1 MNMACLSLTNIKR
14 LFRVAFLILITCF
27 LVPKSILAQSMF
39 SGPVVGQMGSIE
51 ITTTQI
57 SSLIAAQIPETRK
70 SFSEQP
76 EALKNLI
83 RNELMRRT
91 MLGEALKAEWDKRS
105 EVIVAMERG
114 KEQAIIDNFVANRSL
129 PPAGFPSEAETKA
142 AYDANIAQFRV
153 PAQIRLAQILIRLP
167 ENANASEVKR
177 ALATA
182 QEISTKLDGGAN
194 FGELAKQYSQDESSK
209 DNRGELDWLNEN
221 ILTAQF
227 RTAVASLKGNAS
239 SKPIRSPFGYQIV
252 KVVDRKPEFTR
263 PLNEISDAIAKNLR
277 DARTNQNREA
287 YLEGL
292 TKKTPPQVNDEN
304 LKAIRF

>member
-1 MNMACLSLTNIKR
+1 MVYFSLAKVKR
-14 LFRVAFLILITCF
+14 FFSVAILTLITCIV
-27 LVPKSILAQSMF
+27 LPKSILAQSMF

-83 RNELMRRT
+83 SNELMRRT
-91 MLGEALKAEWDKRS
+91 VLAEALKSEWDKRS
-105 EVIVAMERG
+105 DVIVAMERG

-167 ENANASEVKR
+167 ENANASELKR

-182 QEISTKLDGGAN
+182 QEISTKIDGGAN
-194 FGELAKQYSQDESSK
+194 FGELAKQYSQDEISK
-209 DNRGELDWLNEN
+209 NNGGEIEWVNEN
-221 ILTAQF
+221 LLTPQF
-227 RTAVASLKGNAS
+227 RTIVASLKGNAA
-239 SKPIRSPFGYQIV
+239 SKPVRSPFGYQII
-252 KVVDRKPEFTR
+252 KVVDRKPESTIPF
-263 PLNEISDAIAKNLR
+263 SDVRATIAKNLR
-277 DARTNQNREA
+277 DARANQNRAA
-287 YLEGL
+287 YLEGI
-292 TKKTPPQVNDEN
+292 TIKTPPQIKDEN
-304 LKAIRF
+304 LKAIKF

>member
-1 MNMACLSLTNIKR
+1 MACLSLTKLKR
-14 LFRVAFLILITCF
+14 FFSAAFLIFIPCIV
-27 LVPKSILAQSMF
+27 VPKSILAQSMF
-39 SGPVVGQMGSIE
+39 SGPVVGQMGSVVL
-51 ITTTQI
+51 TTTQI

-91 MLGEALKAEWDKRS
+91 VLAEALKAEWDKRS

-129 PPAGFPSEAETKA
+129 PPAGFPSEAEAKA

-167 ENANASEVKR
+167 ENANAGEIKR

-182 QEISTKLDGGAN
+182 QEISSKLDGGAN
-194 FGELAKQYSQDESSK
+194 FGELAKQYSQDETSK
-209 DNRGELDWLNEN
+209 NIGGELEWVNEN
-221 ILTAQF
+221 LLTPQF
-227 RTAVASLKGNAS
+227 RTTVASLKGNAA
-239 SKPIRSPFGYQIV
+239 SKPVRSPFGYQIV
-252 KVVDRKPEFTR
+252 KVVDRKPEST
-263 PLNEISDAIAKNLR
+263 ISFSDVSATIAKNLR
-277 DARTNQNREA
+277 DARANQNREA
-287 YLEGL
+287 YLEGI
-292 TKKTPPQVNDEN
+292 TIKTPPQVKEEN
-304 LKAIRF
+304 LKAIKF

>member
-1 MNMACLSLTNIKR
+1 MACLSLTNVKR
-14 LFRVAFLILITCF
+14 LFSVAFLILITCF

-83 RNELMRRT
+83 RNELIRRT

-129 PPAGFPSEAETKA
+129 PPAGFPSEAEIKA

-167 ENANASEVKR
+167 ENANAGEIKR

-182 QEISTKLDGGAN
+182 QEISSKLDGGAN

-209 DNRGELDWLNEN
+209 NNGGEIEWINEN
-221 ILTAQF
+221 LLTPQF
-227 RTAVASLKGNAS
+227 RTTVASLKGNAA
-239 SKPIRSPFGYQIV
+239 SKPVRSPFGYQIV
-252 KVVDRKPEFTR
+252 KVVDRKPESTIPF
-263 PLNEISDAIAKNLR
+263 SDVRATIAKNLR
-277 DARTNQNREA
+277 DARANQNREA
-287 YLEGL
+287 YLEGI
-292 TKKTPPQVNDEN
+292 TMKTPPQVKDEN
-304 LKAIRF
+304 LKAIKF

>member
-1 MNMACLSLTNIKR
+1 MARISLTKIKR
-14 LFRVAFLILITCF
+14 FFRVAFLIFMACIV
-27 LVPKSILAQSMF
+27 VPKSILAQSLF

-83 RNELMRRT
+83 RNELVRRT
-91 MLGEALKAEWDKRS
+91 VLGEALKAEWDKRS

-167 ENANASEVKR
+167 ENANASELKR

-182 QEISTKLDGGAN
+182 QEISTKIDGGAN
-194 FGELAKQYSQDESSK
+194 FGELAKQYSQDETSK
-209 DNRGELDWLNEN
+209 NIGGELEWVNEN
-221 ILTAQF
+221 LLTPQF
-227 RTAVASLKGNAS
+227 RTTVASLKGNAA
-239 SKPIRSPFGYQIV
+239 SKPVRSPFGYQIV
-252 KVVDRKPEFTR
+252 KVVDRKPESTIPF
-263 PLNEISDAIAKNLR
+263 SDVRESIAKNLR
-277 DARTNQNREA
+277 DARANQNREV
-287 YLEGL
+287 YLEGI
-292 TKKTPPQVNDEN
+292 TKKTPPQVKDEN
-304 LKAIRF
+304 LKAIKF

>member
-1 MNMACLSLTNIKR
+1 MVYFSLDKVKR
-14 LFRVAFLILITCF
+14 FFSVAFLILITCF

-83 RNELMRRT
+83 SNELMRRT
-91 MLGEALKAEWDKRS
+91 VLAEALKAEWDKRS

-114 KEQAIIDNFVANRSL
+114 REQAIIDNFVANRSL

-153 PAQIRLAQILIRLP
+153 PAQIRIAQILIRLP

-182 QEISTKLDGGAN
+182 QEISTKIDGGAN
-194 FGELAKQYSQDESSK
+194 FGELAKQYSQDETSK
-209 DNRGELDWLNEN
+209 NNGGELEWVNEN
-221 ILTAQF
+221 LLTPQF
-227 RTAVASLKGNAS
+227 RTIVASLKGNAA
-239 SKPIRSPFGYQIV
+239 SKPVRSPFGYQIV
-252 KVVDRKPEFTR
+252 KVVDRKPESTIPFR
-263 PLNEISDAIAKNLR
+263 NVSASIAKNLR
-277 DARTNQNREA
+277 DARANQNREA
-287 YLEGL
+287 YLEGI
-292 TKKTPPQVNDEN
+292 TTKTPPQVKDEN
-304 LKAIRF
+304 LKAIKF

>member
-1 MNMACLSLTNIKR
+1 MACFSLNKIKR
-14 LFRVAFLILITCF
+14 FFSVVFLIFMQCIV
-27 LVPKSILAQSMF
+27 VPKSILAQSLF
-39 SGPVVGQMGSIE
+39 SGPVVGQMGSVE

-91 MLGEALKAEWDKRS
+91 VLAEALKAEWDKRS

-114 KEQAIIDNFVANRSL
+114 REQAIIDNFVANRSL

-153 PAQIRLAQILIRLP
+153 PAQIRIAQILIRLP

-182 QEISTKLDGGAN
+182 QEISTKIDGGAN

-209 DNRGELDWLNEN
+209 NIGGELEWVNEN
-221 ILTAQF
+221 LLTPQF
-227 RTAVASLKGNAS
+227 RTTVASLKGNAA
-239 SKPIRSPFGYQIV
+239 SKPVRSPFGYQIV
-252 KVVDRKPEFTR
+252 KVVDRKPESTIPF
-263 PLNEISDAIAKNLR
+263 SDVRVSIAKNLR
-277 DARTNQNREA
+277 DARANQNRAA
-287 YLEGL
+287 YLEGI
-292 TKKTPPQVNDEN
+292 TIKTPPQIKDEN
-304 LKAIRF
+304 LKAIKF

>member
-1 MNMACLSLTNIKR
+1 MIRHSPCKLVR
-14 LFRVAFLILITCF
+14 LITNA
-27 LVPKSILAQSMF
+27 SILFVFITFVSSPKDVFAQSLF
-39 SGPVVGQMGSIE
+39 SGPVVGQMGSVQ
-51 ITTTQI
+51 ITASQI
-57 SSLIAAQIPETRK
+57 NSLLAAQTPETRK
-70 SFSEQP
+70 SYGEQP
-76 EALKNLI
+76 DAIKTLI
-83 RNELMRRT
+83 RNELVRR
-91 MLGEALKAEWDKRS
+91 MVISEALKVDWDKRTD
-105 EVIVAMERG
+105 VAVAIERS

-129 PPAGFPSEAETKA
+129 PPAGFPSEAEIKA

-167 ENANASEVKR
+167 ENANAGEVKR

-221 ILTAQF
+221 MLTAQF

>member
-1 MNMACLSLTNIKR
+1 MNMACLSLTNVKR
-14 LFRVAFLILITCF
+14 LFSVAFLILITCF

-83 RNELMRRT
+83 RNELIRRT

-114 KEQAIIDNFVANRSL
+114 KEQAIIDNFLANRSL

-182 QEISTKLDGGAN
+182 QEISTKIDGGAN

-209 DNRGELDWLNEN
+209 NNGGEIEWINEN
-221 ILTAQF
+221 LLTPQF
-227 RTAVASLKGNAS
+227 RTTVASLKGNAA
-239 SKPIRSPFGYQIV
+239 SKPVRSPFGYQIV
-252 KVVDRKPEFTR
+252 KVVDRKPESTIPF
-263 PLNEISDAIAKNLR
+263 SDVRATIAKNLR
-277 DARTNQNREA
+277 DARANQNREA
-287 YLEGL
+287 YLEGI
-292 TKKTPPQVNDEN
+292 TMKTPPQVKDEN
-304 LKAIRF
+304 LKAIKF

>member
-1 MNMACLSLTNIKR
+1 MVYFSLAKVKR
-14 LFRVAFLILITCF
+14 FFSVAFLILITCF

-83 RNELMRRT
+83 RNELVRRT
-91 MLGEALKAEWDKRS
+91 VLGEALKAEWDKRS

-114 KEQAIIDNFVANRSL
+114 REQAIIDNFVANRSL

-153 PAQIRLAQILIRLP
+153 PAQIRIAQILIRLP

-182 QEISTKLDGGAN
+182 QEISTKIDGGAN
-194 FGELAKQYSQDESSK
+194 FGELAKQYSQDETSK
-209 DNRGELDWLNEN
+209 NNGGELEWVNEN
-221 ILTAQF
+221 LLTPQF
-227 RTAVASLKGNAS
+227 RTTVASLKGNAA
-239 SKPIRSPFGYQIV
+239 SKPVRSPFGYQIV
-252 KVVDRKPEFTR
+252 KVVDRKPESTIPF
-263 PLNEISDAIAKNLR
+263 SDIRASIAKNLR
-277 DARTNQNREA
+277 DARANQNREA
-287 YLEGL
+287 YLEGI
-292 TKKTPPQVNDEN
+292 TTKTPPQVKDEN
-304 LKAIRF
+304 LKAIKF

>member
-1 MNMACLSLTNIKR
+1 MACLSLTNVKR
-14 LFRVAFLILITCF
+14 LFSVAFLILITCF

-51 ITTTQI
+51 ITSTQI

-167 ENANASEVKR
+167 ENANASELKR

-182 QEISTKLDGGAN
+182 QEISTKIDGGAN

-209 DNRGELDWLNEN
+209 NNGGEIEWINEN
-221 ILTAQF
+221 LLTPQF
-227 RTAVASLKGNAS
+227 RTTVASLKGNAA
-239 SKPIRSPFGYQIV
+239 SKPVRSPFGYQIV
-252 KVVDRKPEFTR
+252 KVVDRKPESTIPF
-263 PLNEISDAIAKNLR
+263 SDVRATIAKNLR
-277 DARTNQNREA
+277 DARANQNREA
-287 YLEGL
+287 YLEGI
-292 TKKTPPQVNDEN
+292 TMKTPPQVKDEN
-304 LKAIRF
+304 LKAIKF

>member
-1 MNMACLSLTNIKR
+1 MACFSLNKIKR
-14 LFRVAFLILITCF
+14 FFSVVFLIFMPCIV
-27 LVPKSILAQSMF
+27 VPKSILAQSLF
-39 SGPVVGQMGSIE
+39 SGPVVGQMGSVE

-91 MLGEALKAEWDKRS
+91 VLAEALKAEWDKRS

-114 KEQAIIDNFVANRSL
+114 REQAIIDNFVANRSL

-153 PAQIRLAQILIRLP
+153 PAQIRIAQILIRLP

-182 QEISTKLDGGAN
+182 QEISTKIDGGAN
-194 FGELAKQYSQDESSK
+194 FGELAKQYSQDEISK
-209 DNRGELDWLNEN
+209 NNGGEIEWVNEN
-221 ILTAQF
+221 LLTPQF
-227 RTAVASLKGNAS
+227 RTTVASLKGNAA
-239 SKPIRSPFGYQIV
+239 SKPVRSPFGYQIV
-252 KVVDRKPEFTR
+252 KVVDRKPESTIPF
-263 PLNEISDAIAKNLR
+263 SDVRAAIAKNLR
-277 DARTNQNREA
+277 DARANQNRAA
-287 YLEGL
+287 YLEGI
-292 TKKTPPQVNDEN
+292 TIKTPPQIKDEN
-304 LKAIRF
+304 LKAIKF

>member
-1 MNMACLSLTNIKR
+1 MNMACLSLTNVKR
-14 LFRVAFLILITCF
+14 LFSVAFLILITCF

-51 ITTTQI
+51 ITSTQI

-167 ENANASEVKR
+167 ENANASELKR

-182 QEISTKLDGGAN
+182 QEISTKIDGGAN

-209 DNRGELDWLNEN
+209 NNGGEIEWINEN
-221 ILTAQF
+221 LLTPQF
-227 RTAVASLKGNAS
+227 RTTVASLKGNAA
-239 SKPIRSPFGYQIV
+239 SKPVRSPFGYQIV
-252 KVVDRKPEFTR
+252 KVVDRKPESTIPF
-263 PLNEISDAIAKNLR
+263 SDVRATIAKNLR
-277 DARTNQNREA
+277 DARANQNREA
-287 YLEGL
+287 YLEGI
-292 TKKTPPQVNDEN
+292 TMKTPPQVKDEN
-304 LKAIRF
+304 LKAIKF

>member
-1 MNMACLSLTNIKR
+1 MIRHSPCKLVR
-14 LFRVAFLILITCF
+14 LITNA
-27 LVPKSILAQSMF
+27 SILFVFITFVSSPKDVFAQSLF
-39 SGPVVGQMGSIE
+39 SGPVVGQMGSVQ
-51 ITTTQI
+51 ITASQI
-57 SSLIAAQIPETRK
+57 NSLLAAQTPETRK
-70 SFSEQP
+70 SYGEQP
-76 EALKNLI
+76 DAIKTLI
-83 RNELMRRT
+83 RNELVRR
-91 MLGEALKAEWDKRS
+91 MVISEALKVDWDKRTD
-105 EVIVAMERG
+105 VAVAIERS

-129 PPAGFPSEAETKA
+129 PPTDFPSAAEIRTV
-142 AYDANIAQFRV
+142 YNANLAQFQV

-167 ENANASEVKR
+167 ENANAGEVKR

-221 ILTAQF
+221 LLTAQF
-227 RTAVASLKGNAS
+227 RTAVAGLKGNAF

-263 PLNEISDAIAKNLR
+263 PLNEVSDAIAKNLR

>member
-1 MNMACLSLTNIKR
+1 MACLSLTNVKR
-14 LFRVAFLILITCF
+14 LFSVAFLILITCF

-83 RNELMRRT
+83 RNELIRRT

-114 KEQAIIDNFVANRSL
+114 KEQAIIDNFLANRSL

-182 QEISTKLDGGAN
+182 QEISTKIDGGAN

-209 DNRGELDWLNEN
+209 NNGGEIEWINEN
-221 ILTAQF
+221 LLTPQF
-227 RTAVASLKGNAS
+227 RTTVASLKGNAA
-239 SKPIRSPFGYQIV
+239 SKPVRSPFGYQIV
-252 KVVDRKPEFTR
+252 KVVDRKPESTIPF
-263 PLNEISDAIAKNLR
+263 SDVRATIAKNLR
-277 DARTNQNREA
+277 DARANQNREA
-287 YLEGL
+287 YLEGI
-292 TKKTPPQVNDEN
+292 TMKTPPQVKDEN
-304 LKAIRF
+304 LKAIKF

>member
-1 MNMACLSLTNIKR
+1 MICRSLTTNIKH
-14 LFRVAFLILITCF
+14 FFSVGFLIFSTCV

-39 SGPVVGQMGSIE
+39 SGPVVGQMGNIE

-105 EVIVAMERG
+105 EVIVAMERS

-129 PPAGFPSEAETKA
+129 PPAGFPIEAEIKS

-177 ALATA
+177 TLATA
-182 QEISTKLDGGAN
+182 QEISTKIDGGAN
-194 FGELAKQYSQDESSK
+194 FGELAKQYSQDETSK
-209 DNRGELDWLNEN
+209 NNGGELEWVNEN
-221 ILTAQF
+221 LLTPQF
-227 RTAVASLKGNAS
+227 RTTVASLKGNAA
-239 SKPIRSPFGYQIV
+239 SKPVRSPFGYQIV
-252 KVVDRKPEFTR
+252 KVVDRKPESTIPF
-263 PLNEISDAIAKNLR
+263 SDVRATIAKNLR
-277 DARTNQNREA
+277 DARANQNREA
-287 YLEGL
+287 YLEGI
-292 TKKTPPQVNDEN
+292 TMKTPPQVKDDN
-304 LKAIRF
+304 LKAIKF

>member
-1 MNMACLSLTNIKR
+1 MNIACISLTKIKCF
-14 LFRVAFLILITCF
+14 FRVACLIFMACIV
-27 LVPKSILAQSMF
+27 VPKSILAQSMF
-39 SGPVVGQMGSIE
+39 SGPVVGQMGSVVL
-51 ITTTQI
+51 TTTQI
-57 SSLIAAQIPETRK
+57 SSLIAAQIPETRQ

-76 EALKNLI
+76 EAIKNLI

-91 MLGEALKAEWDKRS
+91 VLGEALKAEWDKRS

-182 QEISTKLDGGAN
+182 QEISTKLDNGAN
-194 FGELAKQYSQDESSK
+194 FGELAKQYSQDETSK
-209 DNRGELDWLNEN
+209 NIGGELEWVNEN
-221 ILTAQF
+221 LLTPQF
-227 RTAVASLKGNAS
+227 RTAVASLKGNAT
-239 SKPIRSPFGYQIV
+239 SKPVRSPFGYQIV
-252 KVVDRKPEFTR
+252 KVVDRKPESTIPF
-263 PLNEISDAIAKNLR
+263 SDVRATIAKNLR
-277 DARTNQNREA
+277 DARANQNREA
-287 YLEGL
+287 YLEGI
-292 TKKTPPQVNDEN
+292 TTKTPPQVKDEN
-304 LKAIRF
+304 LKAIKF

>member
-1 MNMACLSLTNIKR
+1 MICLLLSINVKR
-14 LFRVAFLILITCF
+14 FFSVGFLLFSTCV
-27 LVPKSILAQSMF
+27 LVPKSILAQSLF
-39 SGPVVGQMGSIE
+39 SGPVVGQMGNIE

-91 MLGEALKAEWDKRS
+91 VLAEALKAEWDKRS
-105 EVIVAMERG
+105 EVLVAMERG

-182 QEISTKLDGGAN
+182 QEISTKIDGGAN
-194 FGELAKQYSQDESSK
+194 FGELAKQYSQDETSK
-209 DNRGELDWLNEN
+209 NIGGELEWVNEN
-221 ILTAQF
+221 LLTPQF
-227 RTAVASLKGNAS
+227 RTIVASLKGNAA
-239 SKPIRSPFGYQIV
+239 SKPVRSPFGYQIV
-252 KVVDRKPEFTR
+252 KVVDRKPESTIPF
-263 PLNEISDAIAKNLR
+263 SDVRASIAKNLR
-277 DARTNQNREA
+277 DARANQNREA
-287 YLEGL
+287 YLEGI
-292 TKKTPPQVNDEN
+292 TTKTPPQVKDEN
-304 LKAIRF
+304 LKAIKF

>member
-1 MNMACLSLTNIKR
+1 MICLSLTNVKR
-14 LFRVAFLILITCF
+14 FLSVAFLISTTCIF
-27 LVPKSILAQSMF
+27 VPKSIFAQSLF

-91 MLGEALKAEWDKRS
+91 ALGEALKAEWDKRS
-105 EVIVAMERG
+105 EVIVAMERA

-153 PAQIRLAQILIRLP
+153 PAQIRIAQILIRLP
-167 ENANASEVKR
+167 ENANASELKR

-182 QEISTKLDGGAN
+182 QEISTKIDGGAN
-194 FGELAKQYSQDESSK
+194 FGELAKQYSQDETSK
-209 DNRGELDWLNEN
+209 NNGGELEWVNEN
-221 ILTAQF
+221 LLTPQF
-227 RTAVASLKGNAS
+227 RTTVASLKGNAA
-239 SKPIRSPFGYQIV
+239 SKPVRSPFGYQIV
-252 KVVDRKPEFTR
+252 KVVDRKPESTIPFGDVR
-263 PLNEISDAIAKNLR
+263 ESIAKNLR
-277 DARTNQNREA
+277 DARANQNREA
-287 YLEGL
+287 YLEGI
-292 TKKTPPQVNDEN
+292 TTKTPPQIKDEN
-304 LKAIRF
+304 LKAIKF

>member
-1 MNMACLSLTNIKR
+1 MVYFSLAKVKR
-14 LFRVAFLILITCF
+14 FFSVAFLILITCF

-39 SGPVVGQMGSIE
+39 SGPVVGQMGNIE

-57 SSLIAAQIPETRK
+57 SSLVAAQIPETRK

-91 MLGEALKAEWDKRS
+91 VLAEALKAEWDKRS

-129 PPAGFPSEAETKA
+129 PPAGFPSEAEIKS

-182 QEISTKLDGGAN
+182 QEISTKIDGGAN
-194 FGELAKQYSQDESSK
+194 FGELAKQYSQDETSK
-209 DNRGELDWLNEN
+209 NNGGELEWVNEN
-221 ILTAQF
+221 FLTPQF
-227 RTAVASLKGNAS
+227 RTTVASLKGNAA
-239 SKPIRSPFGYQIV
+239 SKPVRSPFGYQIV
-252 KVVDRKPEFTR
+252 KVVDRKPESTI
-263 PLNEISDAIAKNLR
+263 PLSDVRATIAKNLR
-277 DARTNQNREA
+277 DARANQNREA
-287 YLEGL
+287 YLEGI
-292 TKKTPPQVNDEN
+292 TTKTPPQVKDEN
-304 LKAIRF
+304 LKAIKF

>member
-1 MNMACLSLTNIKR
+1 
-14 LFRVAFLILITCF
+14 
-27 LVPKSILAQSMF
+27 MF

-91 MLGEALKAEWDKRS
+91 MLGEALKAEWDKRA

-114 KEQAIIDNFVANRSL
+114 KEQAIIDNFLANRSL
-129 PPAGFPSEAETKA
+129 PPTGFPSEAETKA
-142 AYDANIAQFRV
+142 AYDANIAQFRA

-182 QEISTKLDGGAN
+182 QEISTKIDGGAN

-209 DNRGELDWLNEN
+209 NNGGEIEWINEN
-221 ILTAQF
+221 LLTPQF
-227 RTAVASLKGNAS
+227 RTTVASLKGNAA
-239 SKPIRSPFGYQIV
+239 SKPVRSPFGYQIV
-252 KVVDRKPEFTR
+252 KVVDRKPESTIPF
-263 PLNEISDAIAKNLR
+263 SDVRETIAKNLR
-277 DARTNQNREA
+277 DARANQNREA
-287 YLEGL
+287 YLEGI
-292 TKKTPPQVNDEN
+292 TKKTPPQVKDEN
-304 LKAIRF
+304 LKAIKF

>member
-1 MNMACLSLTNIKR
+1 MACLSLTNVKR

-76 EALKNLI
+76 EAIKNLI
-83 RNELMRRT
+83 RNELIRRT

-114 KEQAIIDNFVANRSL
+114 KEQAIIDNFLANRSL

-182 QEISTKLDGGAN
+182 QEISTKIDGGAN

-209 DNRGELDWLNEN
+209 NNGGEIEWINEN
-221 ILTAQF
+221 LLTPQF
-227 RTAVASLKGNAS
+227 RNTVASLKGNAA
-239 SKPIRSPFGYQIV
+239 SKPVRSPFGYQIV
-252 KVVDRKPEFTR
+252 KVVDRKPESTIPF
-263 PLNEISDAIAKNLR
+263 SDVRATIAKNLR
-277 DARTNQNREA
+277 DARANQNREA
-287 YLEGL
+287 YLEGI
-292 TKKTPPQVNDEN
+292 TMKTPPQVKDEN
-304 LKAIRF
+304 LKAIKF

>member
-1 MNMACLSLTNIKR
+1 MNMACLSLTNVKR
-14 LFRVAFLILITCF
+14 LFSVAFLILITCF

-83 RNELMRRT
+83 RNELIRRT

-114 KEQAIIDNFVANRSL
+114 KEQAIIDNFLANRSL

-167 ENANASEVKR
+167 ENANAGEIKR

-182 QEISTKLDGGAN
+182 QEISSKLDGGAN

-209 DNRGELDWLNEN
+209 NNGGEIEWINEN
-221 ILTAQF
+221 LLTPQF
-227 RTAVASLKGNAS
+227 RTTVASLKGNAA
-239 SKPIRSPFGYQIV
+239 SKPVRSPFGYQIV
-252 KVVDRKPEFTR
+252 KVVDRKPESTIPF
-263 PLNEISDAIAKNLR
+263 SDVRATIAKNLR
-277 DARTNQNREA
+277 DARANQNREA
-287 YLEGL
+287 YLEGI
-292 TKKTPPQVNDEN
+292 TMKTPPQVKDEN
-304 LKAIRF
+304 LKAIKF

>member
-1 MNMACLSLTNIKR
+1 MICRSLTTNVKR
-14 LFRVAFLILITCF
+14 FLGVGFLIFSTCV

-51 ITTTQI
+51 LTTTQI

-91 MLGEALKAEWDKRS
+91 VLAEALKAEWDKRS

-167 ENANASEVKR
+167 ENANASELKR

-182 QEISTKLDGGAN
+182 QEISTKIDGGAN

-209 DNRGELDWLNEN
+209 NNGGEIEWINEN
-221 ILTAQF
+221 LLTPQF
-227 RTAVASLKGNAS
+227 RTTVASLKGNAA
-239 SKPIRSPFGYQIV
+239 SKPVRSPFGYQIV
-252 KVVDRKPEFTR
+252 KVVDRKPESTIPF
-263 PLNEISDAIAKNLR
+263 SDVRATIAKNLR
-277 DARTNQNREA
+277 DARANQNREA
-287 YLEGL
+287 YLEGI
-292 TKKTPPQVNDEN
+292 TMKTPPQVKDEN
-304 LKAIRF
+304 LKAIKF

>member
-1 MNMACLSLTNIKR
+1 MACFSLNKIKR
-14 LFRVAFLILITCF
+14 FFSVVFLIFMPCIV
-27 LVPKSILAQSMF
+27 VPKSILAQSLF
-39 SGPVVGQMGSIE
+39 SGPVVGQMGSVE

-91 MLGEALKAEWDKRS
+91 VLAEALKAEWDKRS

-114 KEQAIIDNFVANRSL
+114 REQAIIDNFVANRSL

-153 PAQIRLAQILIRLP
+153 PAQIRIAQILIRLP

-182 QEISTKLDGGAN
+182 QEISTKIDGGAN

-209 DNRGELDWLNEN
+209 NIGGELEWVNEN
-221 ILTAQF
+221 LLTPQF
-227 RTAVASLKGNAS
+227 RTTVASLKGNAA
-239 SKPIRSPFGYQIV
+239 SKPVRSPFGYQIV
-252 KVVDRKPEFTR
+252 KVVDRKPESTIPF
-263 PLNEISDAIAKNLR
+263 SDVRVSIAKNLR
-277 DARTNQNREA
+277 DARANQNREA
-287 YLEGL
+287 YLEGI
-292 TKKTPPQVNDEN
+292 TTKTPPQIKDEN
-304 LKAIRF
+304 LKAIKF